1 MNKIYNAKEM
11 FEMIY
16 DNKINKDDC
25 IEVVHQKEDMHYLYR
40 NDYGEFDEEELI
52 GCLLFK
58 EYKFKI
64 VNQKEAEEKVLE
76 RDKQERIKKLEKE
89 IAKLKAE

>member
-1 MNKIYNAKEM
+1 MNKVYNAKEM

-16 DNKINKDDC
+16 DNKINKEDC
-25 IEVVHQKEDMHYLYR
+25 IEVVHPEEDMHYLYR
-40 NDYGEFDEEELI
+40 NDYGEFDEQELI

-64 VNQKEAEEKVLE
+64 VNQKKAEQKELE
-76 RDKQERIKKLEKE
+76 RDKKERIKKLEKE